1 MSTFRVRPAQ
11 ARDCPDILRLI
22 KELAAHGNNTDA
34 VKITIIDLLK
44 DGFGDHPLYYCLIA
58 EVPDEAQLTGTLTVG
73 FAMYYFTYDPW
84 IGKLLYLED
93 FYVVEPFRGL
103 GIGPEILRKLSQIAI
118 TSGCSCMNFL
128 VVIWNQTSTE
138 YYIKR
143 GARDLS
149 TQEGWHLF
157 RFNKKELLKMANED

>member
-58 EVPDEAQLTGTLTVG
+58 EVPDDAQLTGTLTVG

-93 FYVVEPFRGL
+93 FYVVEPFRDSNYQWLQLHELSCSHMESDIYGILHQAGGPGL
-103 GIGPEILRKLSQIAI
+103 IH
-118 TSGCSCMNFL
+118 SGRLAS
-128 VVIWNQTSTE
+128 VPV
-138 YYIKR
+138 
-143 GARDLS
+143 
-149 TQEGWHLF
+149 
-157 RFNKKELLKMANED
+157 